1 MVTPA
6 DVEISQSLMQLLHGS
21 AQDHEEVGN
30 RLQLQRGHVLQ
41 QKDQP
46 CRQFHILLSVS
57 FTSQFITYYFLL
69 FILFMYLLLFVGASC
84 SQCHSH
90 DACTSVT
97 LSTPT
102 MTAPTTATTV
112 TVTATRRMLSNDV
125 LLAFISSNTSGLP
138 SMLHQ
143 EPYRAAQGQTSLEG

>member
-57 FTSQFITYYFLL
+57 STSQFITYYFL
-69 FILFMYLLLFVGASC
+69 LFMYLLLFVGASC
-84 SQCHSH
+84 NHCHSH

-102 MTAPTTATTV
+102 MTASTAPTTATTV

-125 LLAFISSNTSGLP
+125 LLAFISSNAAGCQACCIKNHIGL
-138 SMLHQ
+138 L
-143 EPYRAAQGQTSLEG
+143 RARLAWKG